1 MYSLRDLKKCFDFTE
16 VDFRQKLKT
25 SILES
30 EKFEFFIFFKFEG
43 LFAGTFERVK
53 VAKKIKHAK
62 FRRKL
67 VKQSQKVFAQP

>member
-1 MYSLRDLKKCFDFTE
+1 MYSLRDLKKCFDLTE

-30 EKFEFFIFFKFEG
+30 EKFEFLNFFKFEG

-62 FRRKL
+62 FSKKL
-67 VKQSQKVFAQP
+67 VKQSQKVFTQQ